1 MKSSLIPFVFMISIL
16 SSSCKTSQSHT
27 TKAAEADTFTY
38 FVEQFADLK
47 ILRYQVPEFD
57 TLSLNQKKL
66 IYFLSQ
72 AAIAGRDI
80 IFDQNG
86 KYNLAI
92 RRTLEIIVDSY
103 KGDRNTEEFS
113 KFMVYTKRVWFSN
126 GIYHHYGSEKF
137 VPDFSQEYFKQLV
150 AQSDQLKLPLAKG
163 EAVEKLLAR
172 IMPVMFDPSILPKK
186 VSQDP
191 GKDLVLNSAVNFY
204 EGVSEKEVED
214 FYAKMKIPS
223 DNQPVSYGLNSKLV
237 KENGNVIEKT
247 YKINGLYGP
256 AIAEIVKWL
265 EKASTVAE
273 DNAQK
278 NEIGKLIE
286 FYKTGSLKTWDD
298 YNVLWVENLN
308 SRIDFINGFIENYED
323 PLSRKATWESVVNFK
338 NVEATHRTET
348 LSSNAQWFEDHSP
361 IDSRFK
367 KKEVKGITAKVIT
380 AAQLGGDCYPATP
393 IGINLPN
400 ADWIRKEHGSK
411 SVTIENFTYAY
422 DQASKKSGMLEEFS
436 FQPEEVNLIKQ
447 YGFITDNLHVDM
459 HECLGHGSGQ
469 LLPGVSGD
477 ALKNYQSTL
486 EEARADLF
494 ALYYLMDPK
503 MVELKLLPNED
514 AAKAEYI
521 KYMRNGLMTQ
531 LTRIQPGK
539 DIEEAHMR
547 NRQLIAKWCLEKGKA
562 DNVIEKKTK
571 DGKTYF
577 VINDYQKLH
586 KLLGELLKEV
596 QRIKSEGDYEA
607 GKALVE
613 NFGVKVDQDLLKEVL
628 ERYKKLNLAPYAGFI
643 NPDYIP
649 VEKEG
654 QIVDVKITYPIDYTG
669 QMMKY
674 GKEYSFLPTYN

>member
-1 MKSSLIPFVFMISIL
+1 MVGTMSF
-16 SSSCKTSQSHT
+16 SCKSGHEQSSNNA
-27 TKAAEADTFTY
+27 TKADTFSY

-47 ILRYQVPEFD
+47 ILRYQVPGFD
-57 TLSLNQKKL
+57 TLKLNQKKL
-66 IYFLSQ
+66 IYYLSQ

-92 RRTLEIIVDSY
+92 RRTLEAIVESY
-103 KGDRNTEEFS
+103 KGDRNSEDFR
-113 KFMVYTKRVWFSN
+113 KFMVYVKRVWFSN
-126 GIYHHYGSEKF
+126 GIYHHYAKDKF
-137 VPDFSQEYFKQLV
+137 IPDFSQDFFKQLA
-150 AQSDQLKLPLAKG
+150 AQSDQTKFPVTKG
-163 EAVEKLLAR
+163 ETVANLLDK
-172 IMPVMFDPSILPKK
+172 IIPVMFDPTLLPKK

-191 GKDLVLNSAVNFY
+191 GKDLVLSSAVNFY
-204 EGVSEKEVED
+204 DGVNEKEVEA
-214 FYAKMKIPS
+214 FYGKMRNPKDTEPI
-223 DNQPVSYGLNSKLV
+223 SYGLNSKLV
-237 KENGNVIEKT
+237 KENGKVVEKV
-247 YKINGLYGP
+247 YKVDGVYGP

-265 EKASTVAE
+265 EKAATVAE
-273 DNAQK
+273 NETQK
-278 NEIGKLIE
+278 NEIEKLIE
-286 FYKTGSLKTWDD
+286 YYRTGNLKTWDE
-298 YNVLWVENLN
+298 YNILWVKNLDAKV
-308 SRIDFINGFIENYED
+308 DFINGFIENYED

-338 NVEATHRTET
+338 NEDATLRTVII
-348 LSSNAQWFEDHSP
+348 SSNAQWFEDHSP
-361 IDSRFK
+361 IDNRFK
-367 KKEVKGITAKVIT
+367 KKEVKGVTAKVIT

-422 DQASKKSGMLEEFS
+422 DQAAKKSGMLEEFS
-436 FQPEEVNLIKQ
+436 YSPEEVELIKQ

-469 LLPGVSGD
+469 LLPGVSSD

-503 MVELKLLPNED
+503 MVELKLLPNAD

-521 KYMRNGLMTQ
+521 KYIRNGIMTQ

-547 NRQLIAKWCLEKGKA
+547 NRQLIANWCFEKGKT

-571 DGKTYF
+571 DSKTYF
-577 VINDYQKLH
+577 VINNFEKLH
-586 KLLGELLKEV
+586 KLFGELLKEV
-596 QRIKSEGDYEA
+596 QRIKSEGDYQL
-607 GKALVE
+607 GKELVE
-613 NFGVKVDQDLLKEVL
+613 NYGVKVDQTLHKEVL

-643 NPDYIP
+643 NPEYVP
-649 VEKEG
+649 VEKNG
-654 QIVDVKITYPIDYTG
+654 DIVDITIVYPIDYVG

-674 GKEYSFLPTYN
+674 GKEHSFLPTFN